1 MVDDFGTESGTTTYI
16 LEIGTSDAVQ
26 APTGDFTH
34 LVFRTTGDFVEFS
47 LTTEDSLISGDT
59 LVTGGLRDDVYRWHV
74 RAVDGAGNTGNF
86 SATFSFTV
94 DTSDPTAPVLES
106 PSTGDRTDDKT
117 PTFQWLRATDDLSG
131 VASYT
136 LEITS
141 GDRPGTDASG
151 AFVATVFS
159 RDGIADVPETGDEI
173 HFTLPEPLA
182 TGDYLWHVRAADRAG
197 NAGDFRAAALF
208 SVLEDITP
216 PETPVLELPDEGAT
230 ADTARPRFRWIF
242 TGDTG
247 DVSFGLK
254 VTEDGGNLVIDQDG
268 LQVTEFTPAQQLAGG
283 SYAWRVV
290 ASDAAGNTTDSG
302 ESLFTV
308 LGTPSGLT
316 VSREPLFGVSTA
328 SGDYK
333 AVFRWQEVPGA
344 ERYEV
349 SVDHGPFVNIATGDP
364 GASTGDIVTSGDAIT
379 LGAHHVFQVRAVTG
393 DSTSRGGV
401 ATLFFSDSLTTGVVT
416 SFTVATR
423 DFLPLGGHVIQV
435 SGKDSALNASEF
447 ERAELDFA
455 VSQLVISLEPET
467 QTITLPTSTA
477 SLSILIDPRGVRVDG
492 AEISLDVLSPLTI
505 NSVSFAEGVTGDRKV
520 SLTTA
525 DITATFDAARTEPFT
540 LASVQVNTPSATAP
554 DAPNVLLANT
564 EGRRTVGR
572 FEEKDIPAVLEN
584 ATVVVN
590 AAPSGGGGGGGGG
603 GAPADDPP
611 VANAGSPE
619 TVDEGDRVALN
630 GSLSADPAGDPIT
643 LSWRAPSGVSL
654 SDTTAARPSF
664 VAPDGP
670 ANLNFTLTVT
680 DAGGLSDSASVA
692 ITVRNVPPTITNV
705 TASPSSVIAG
715 GSTTISVTATDP
727 AGAADPLEYSFD
739 CDGNRSF
746 EIGPQDGRSA
756 SCTIDEGPEQTVNVK
771 VEDGD
776 GGSDEDGVSVA
787 VRNVAPT
794 VDAGADV
801 TINEGGTFFSS
812 GAFTDPGADS
822 WTATVDYDD
831 GSGTESLSLS
841 GRAFTLRHD
850 YGDNGVFNV
859 VVEVDDGD
867 DTGTD
872 TVTVTINNVSPDV
885 ADIANASTDEG
896 DTFIHEGSFLDPGVE
911 DTWTATVNYG
921 DGSGAQTLALNP
933 DNTFSLSQV
942 YEDNGN
948 FNVTVTVT
956 DDDGGSDS
964 SSFSVN
970 VSNVAPVVDAG
981 DGQSAFAGDTV
992 DVLARFTDAGAGD
1005 THAATIDWG
1014 DGTVELGSVDGN
1026 AGTAAGSHVYSVAGT
1041 FNVTVTVNDDDL
1053 GSDQDGLTVEVL
1065 VRVALPDE
1073 ISITNF
1079 ELSTT
1084 EPVPPESV
1092 TASFTVTNIS
1102 NVGVTL
1108 NIDLFQNG
1116 DVVRSFTQFD
1126 LGPGDGRG
1134 LQHSLSEREP
1144 GTYAVQV
1151 FDQVRNYAIAP
1162 PQAAVSGLVIAPRVS
1177 GPRDTVT
1184 ISAEV
1189 TNIGSVAGR
1198 FSVDL
1203 QIDGSSDVNEV
1214 RLVPGDSQTIVR
1226 FVRIPAQP
1234 PDSGVAS
1241 TGPHSVNVGGL
1252 KGTYVIRPPDIR
1264 TDVRRQRGINR
1275 DTSRARGTDGQE
1287 FEIIEGDA
1295 FFGEGSITFSLPVRA
1310 PQGVNVASFAD
1321 TTSGISVIGRDI
1333 QVPVRDPG
1341 GATIL
1346 NLVGVLQQ
1354 ELQGAEDGESIV
1366 GTFERLRMVTQERQA
1381 DLSADDPNVGRLGV
1395 SLDAVLDAFPA
1406 GVSVEATIKKE
1417 LDAAARTSVE
1427 QAARQQGKTVANE
1440 AGMVS
1445 FETTNLDPVDDVG
1458 EVKVTMKVS
1467 ALWVDIYGIE
1477 NVRIAHISEDG
1488 SVENLVPVCT
1498 GPDGNN
1504 QYTCVGTTQ
1513 RGLSEFSL
1521 LALVDIPAEF
1531 SARNLQIT
1539 PAAVAPGEIAKIT
1552 VEIVND
1558 GFEAGSFSAI
1568 LNLRRSEAGA
1578 GFDPIAVQEITLGS
1592 NESGIITFF
1601 VLREVEGDY
1610 QIEVEGRV
1618 ESQEVV

>member
-1 MVDDFGTESGTTTYI
+1 M
-16 LEIGTSDAVQ
+16 
-26 APTGDFTH
+26 
-34 LVFRTTGDFVEFS
+34 
-47 LTTEDSLISGDT
+47 
-59 LVTGGLRDDVYRWHV
+59 
-74 RAVDGAGNTGNF
+74 
-86 SATFSFTV
+86 
-94 DTSDPTAPVLES
+94 
-106 PSTGDRTDDKT
+106 
-117 PTFQWLRATDDLSG
+117 
-131 VASYT
+131 
-136 LEITS
+136 
-141 GDRPGTDASG
+141 
-151 AFVATVFS
+151 
-159 RDGIADVPETGDEI
+159 
-173 HFTLPEPLA
+173 
-182 TGDYLWHVRAADRAG
+182 
-197 NAGDFRAAALF
+197 
-208 SVLEDITP
+208 
-216 PETPVLELPDEGAT
+216 
-230 ADTARPRFRWIF
+230 
-242 TGDTG
+242 
-247 DVSFGLK
+247 
-254 VTEDGGNLVIDQDG
+254 
-268 LQVTEFTPAQQLAGG
+268 
-283 SYAWRVV
+283 
-290 ASDAAGNTTDSG
+290 
-302 ESLFTV
+302 
-308 LGTPSGLT
+308 
-316 VSREPLFGVSTA
+316 
-328 SGDYK
+328 
-333 AVFRWQEVPGA
+333 
-344 ERYEV
+344 
-349 SVDHGPFVNIATGDP
+349 
-364 GASTGDIVTSGDAIT
+364 
-379 LGAHHVFQVRAVTG
+379 
-393 DSTSRGGV
+393 
-401 ATLFFSDSLTTGVVT
+401 
-416 SFTVATR
+416 
-423 DFLPLGGHVIQV
+423 
-435 SGKDSALNASEF
+435 
-447 ERAELDFA
+447 
-455 VSQLVISLEPET
+455 
-467 QTITLPTSTA
+467 
-477 SLSILIDPRGVRVDG
+477 
-492 AEISLDVLSPLTI
+492 
-505 NSVSFAEGVTGDRKV
+505 
-520 SLTTA
+520 
-525 DITATFDAARTEPFT
+525 
-540 LASVQVNTPSATAP
+540 
-554 DAPNVLLANT
+554 
-564 EGRRTVGR
+564 
-572 FEEKDIPAVLEN
+572 
-584 ATVVVN
+584 
-590 AAPSGGGGGGGGG
+590 
-603 GAPADDPP
+603 
-611 VANAGSPE
+611 
-619 TVDEGDRVALN
+619 ALN

-872 TVTVTINNVSPDV
+872 TVTVTVNNVSPDV

-1354 ELQGAEDGESIV
+1354 ELQGAEDGESTV

-1610 QIEVEGRV
+1610 QIEVEGREGGFSVFDRLDPANLRFTDLIVSPAEALPGEPVRISFVIANQGEESGRTEVEFRINEVLTELRSLAVAGREQLRVVFEFVPPAEGEFSVELIDPDELVPSLRGTILAKVPEVSATFSFDRPSITPLEVGPGQEVTVVSRLTNFGDLEGALTAILELDGEEVARQDVFRDPLVSGNVTFTITAPQEPGNYTLRLGGEVLVGDPALFPVQGTFRVLVAPLAVIV
-1618 ESQEVV
+1618 ESLNVAPDPVLAGQRLTISVVLTNPTGQAGTRVLSLSIDGDPVVPDTSVALEAGETLTETFTVVAPAEAGTHTLAIDGLTSQFEVEAVGAPAAFNLVAPMFIDPSQVSPGQRVTISVVVRNDGGETGSTDVILSVRGTEVERQTVDIDPGGDETVVFQITRDDAGDYAVQVEAVGAVDVPRLTGSFSVVRLLSAVAGTISVEPASVESGTAVVISVDVTNSGTVDATETFVLTVDGTRVDDQTVTLAAGETSTITFTHIERDAGTHRANVDGQTAEFEVTEAVAAAGGGPIIIIIVVVVVVVVAAGAGGFFFLRRKSA